1 MKKIFD
7 IFKIKKEE
15 RVSALVA
22 LIIACALNALTVI
35 KYHSQFSQIT
45 DNYHKLFVK
54 TFHVAGFDPLT
65 YSIVSHWDTEYN
77 VYRHPLLAFFMYIPN
92 QINQGLMM
100 LTGINCVQFVV
111 GAILVFCAF
120 YSFIFLYRI
129 FREVIGTER
138 FDANLLSAFYFSF
151 AYVMVSA
158 MVPDHFIMSMIILL
172 CTLYITGVCMKKGR
186 QLTIWQTIL
195 LFVAYV
201 MVSAMVPDHFIM
213 SMIILLCTLYITG
226 VCMKK
231 GRQLTIWQTILLFVF
246 TAGVSLNNGLKTYL
260 AALFTNGRKFFSIK
274 YFLIGVILPAALMW
288 AFARWEY
295 RTFVWPKEMA
305 RHEAKMKKNKEATAK
320 IYQQYRDSTGVKD
333 SAKVEA
339 AVRKIIKDKAHAKYV
354 RDHKQIW
361 NKNTG
366 KPIAKGE
373 FMNWTD
379 KTTSRS
385 QTLVENFFGE
395 SIMLHQQNLLGD
407 VLRNRPVIVKYQSA
421 VNYVVEA
428 CIVVLFL
435 LGILPGR
442 KSKFLWL
449 TLTFFLMDA
458 ALHIGLGFGINEVY
472 IMTAHY
478 MYALPVA
485 IAFLALKAKGKSR
498 KWAFRGL
505 MLAITLYLWISNGY
519 LLVGYMLG

>member
-1 MKKIFD
+1 
-7 IFKIKKEE
+7 
-15 RVSALVA
+15 
-22 LIIACALNALTVI
+22 
-35 KYHSQFSQIT
+35 
-45 DNYHKLFVK
+45 
-54 TFHVAGFDPLT
+54 
-65 YSIVSHWDTEYN
+65 
-77 VYRHPLLAFFMYIPN
+77 
-92 QINQGLMM
+92 
-100 LTGINCVQFVV
+100 
-111 GAILVFCAF
+111 
-120 YSFIFLYRI
+120 
-129 FREVIGTER
+129 
-138 FDANLLSAFYFSF
+138 
-151 AYVMVSA
+151 
-158 MVPDHFIMSMIILL
+158 
-172 CTLYITGVCMKKGR
+172 
-186 QLTIWQTIL
+186 
-195 LFVAYV
+195 
-201 MVSAMVPDHFIM
+201 
-213 SMIILLCTLYITG
+213 
-226 VCMKK
+226 MKK

-333 SAKVEA
+333 SAKAEA
-339 AVRKIIKDKAHAKYV
+339 AVKKIIKDKAHAKYV

-435 LGILPGR
+435 LGILAGR

-485 IAFLALKAKGKSR
+485 IAFLALKAKGKSL

-519 LLVGYMLG
+519 LLAGYMLG

>member
-15 RVSALVA
+15 RWLALGIFLA
-22 LIIACALNALTVI
+22 LAILNGVVIARYASHFTL
-35 KYHSQFSQIT
+35 IT
-45 DNYHKLFVK
+45 DDYYKNFIRHFCVS
-54 TFHVAGFDPLT
+54 GFDPLT
-65 YSIVSHWDTEYN
+65 YWVLSDWNAAYN
-77 VYRHPLLAFFMYIPN
+77 VYRHPLLAFYMYIPYL
-92 QINQGLMM
+92 INMGLMK
-100 LTGINCVQFVV
+100 LTGYNCALFIAVIIQM
-111 GAILVFCAF
+111 FCGF
-120 YSFIFLYRI
+120 YATLFLQRI
-129 FREVIGTER
+129 FREVLELDKAASSILT
-138 FDANLLSAFYFSF
+138 LLFFSF
-151 AYVMVSA
+151 GYVMVTCI
-158 MVPDHFIMSMIILL
+158 VPDHFVISMLLLILA
-172 CTLYITGVCMKKGR
+172 LYVSGR
-186 QLTIWQTIL
+186 RIKHNHPLKIWQTVVY
-195 LFVAYV
+195 FV
-201 MVSAMVPDHFIM
+201 
-213 SMIILLCTLYITG
+213 L
-226 VCMKK
+226 
-231 GRQLTIWQTILLFVF
+231 
-246 TAGVSLNNGLKTYL
+246 TAGTSLNNGLKIFFS
-260 AALFTNGRKFFSIK
+260 ALFVNRKRFFRPK
-274 YFLIGVILPAALMW
+274 YLLLAVILPAALLW
-288 AFARWEY
+288 GFCRWEY

-407 VLRNRPVIVKYQSA
+407 VLRNRPVIVKYQSP

-428 CIVVLFL
+428 YIVLLFV
-435 LGILPGR
+435 LGILAGR

-449 TLTFFLMDA
+449 TMTFFLLDA

-478 MYALPVA
+478 MYALPIA
-485 IAFLALKAKGKSR
+485 IAFLALKAKEKSI

-505 MLAITLYLWISNGY
+505 MIAITLYLWISNGY
-519 LLVGYMLG
+519 LLVSYMLG

>member
-1 MKKIFD
+1 MKKVFD
-7 IFKIKKEE
+7 IFRIKREE
-15 RVSALVA
+15 RGAALVA
-22 LIIACALNALTVI
+22 LIIACVLNALTII
-35 KYHSQFSQIT
+35 KYYAQFSQIT
-45 DNYHKLFVK
+45 DSYHKLFVK

-92 QINQGLMM
+92 QINQAWIE
-100 LTGINCVQFVV
+100 LTGTNGAQWIV

-129 FREVIGTER
+129 FWEVIGTER

-158 MVPDHFIMSMIILL
+158 MVPDHFIMSMTLLL
-172 CTLYITGVCMKKGR
+172 CTLYITGVCIKKGR
-186 QLTIWQTIL
+186 
-195 LFVAYV
+195 
-201 MVSAMVPDHFIM
+201 
-213 SMIILLCTLYITG
+213 
-226 VCMKK
+226 K
-231 GRQLTIWQTILLFVF
+231 LTIWQTILLFVF

-260 AALFTNGRKFFSIK
+260 AALFTNGRKFFGIK
-274 YFLIGVILPAALMW
+274 YFLLGVILPAALMW
-288 AFARWEY
+288 GFARWEY

-320 IYQQYRDSTGVKD
+320 IYQQYRDTAQVKD
-333 SAKVEA
+333 STKVEA
-339 AVRKIIKDKAHAKYV
+339 AVKKIIKDNAHAKYV

-379 KTTSRS
+379 KTTSRGE
-385 QTLVENFFGE
+385 TLVENFFGE
-395 SIMLHQQNLLGD
+395 GIMLHQQNLLGD
-407 VLRNRPVIVKYQSA
+407 VLRNRPVIVKYQSP

-428 CIVVLFL
+428 CIVLLFV
-435 LGILPGR
+435 LGILAGR
-442 KSKFLWL
+442 KSRFLWL
-449 TLTFFLMDA
+449 TMSFFLLDA

-478 MYALPVA
+478 MYALPIA
-485 IAFLALKAKGKSR
+485 IAFLALKAKEKSI

-505 MLAITLYLWISNGY
+505 MIAITLYLWISNGY
-519 LLVGYMLG
+519 LLVSYMLG

>member
-92 QINQGLMM
+92 QINQGLIM

-158 MVPDHFIMSMIILL
+158 MI
-172 CTLYITGVCMKKGR
+172 
-186 QLTIWQTIL
+186 
-195 LFVAYV
+195 
-201 MVSAMVPDHFIM
+201 PDHFIM

-246 TAGVSLNNGLKTYL
+246 SWARTMTCHPMSP
-260 AALFTNGRKFFSIK
+260 FS
-274 YFLIGVILPAALMW
+274 ILPATYTR
-288 AFARWEY
+288 ARQVTCS
-295 RTFVWPKEMA
+295 RQHVS
-305 RHEAKMKKNKEATAK
+305 ATVP
-320 IYQQYRDSTGVKD
+320 STR
-333 SAKVEA
+333 S
-339 AVRKIIKDKAHAKYV
+339 
-354 RDHKQIW
+354 
-361 NKNTG
+361 
-366 KPIAKGE
+366 
-373 FMNWTD
+373 
-379 KTTSRS
+379 TTM
-385 QTLVENFFGE
+385 
-395 SIMLHQQNLLGD
+395 SIST
-407 VLRNRPVIVKYQSA
+407 VLP
-421 VNYVVEA
+421 
-428 CIVVLFL
+428 
-435 LGILPGR
+435 
-442 KSKFLWL
+442 
-449 TLTFFLMDA
+449 
-458 ALHIGLGFGINEVY
+458 
-472 IMTAHY
+472 
-478 MYALPVA
+478 
-485 IAFLALKAKGKSR
+485 
-498 KWAFRGL
+498 
-505 MLAITLYLWISNGY
+505 
-519 LLVGYMLG
+519 

>member
-195 LFVAYV
+195 LFV
-201 MVSAMVPDHFIM
+201 
-213 SMIILLCTLYITG
+213 
-226 VCMKK
+226 
-231 GRQLTIWQTILLFVF
+231 F

-395 SIMLHQQNLLGD
+395 TPAEPSGRCIAQPSGY
-407 VLRNRPVIVKYQSA
+407 REIPVCSQLCGRGMHRCA
-421 VNYVVEA
+421 
-428 CIVVLFL
+428 FL
-435 LGILPGR
+435 TWHPRRKKIKVPMAHPDILPDGCCPPYR
-442 KSKFLWL
+442 F
-449 TLTFFLMDA
+449 
-458 ALHIGLGFGINEVY
+458 GLRHQRGIYHDRPLYVCPSCR
-472 IMTAHY
+472 HR
-478 MYALPVA
+478 LPGA
-485 IAFLALKAKGKSR
+485 QG
-498 KWAFRGL
+498 
-505 MLAITLYLWISNGY
+505 
-519 LLVGYMLG
+519 

>member
-1 MKKIFD
+1 MSNYNIIEVEGKKDLKRF
-7 IFKIKKEE
+7 IKFPDELYKDCKQY
-15 RVSALVA
+15 VPALHSDQMFSLTKDPA
-22 LIIACALNALTVI
+22 LDYC
-35 KYHSQFSQIT
+35 K
-45 DNYHKLFVK
+45 HKLWMVLDGNK
-54 TFHVAGFDPLT
+54 
-65 YSIVSHWDTEYN
+65 
-77 VYRHPLLAFFMYIPN
+77 
-92 QINQGLMM
+92 
-100 LTGINCVQFVV
+100 VV
-111 GAILVFCAF
+111 GRICAMINPR
-120 YSFIFLYRI
+120 YNELYGKKRA
-129 FREVIGTER
+129 R
-138 FDANLLSAFYFSF
+138 FGWFD
-151 AYVMVSA
+151 
-158 MVPDHFIMSMIILL
+158 
-172 CTLYITGVCMKKGR
+172 
-186 QLTIWQTIL
+186 TINDID
-195 LFVAYV
+195 VAK
-201 MVSAMVPDHFIM
+201 
-213 SMIILLCTLYITG
+213 L
-226 VCMKK
+226 
-231 GRQLTIWQTILLFVF
+231 
-246 TAGVSLNNGLKTYL
+246 
-260 AALFTNGRKFFSIK
+260 
-274 YFLIGVILPAALMW
+274 LIGKAEAWAKENGMTEVHGPLYYNTLGKQGMLVEGFENIPPFNCLYNFPYYNDLVTALGY
-288 AFARWEY
+288 E
-295 RTFVWPKEMA
+295 KECDWLQY
-305 RHEAKMKKNKEATAK
+305 KMDASQGVQEKVSRIAGMLKERYNLHDGCINKLKKNKEATAK

-435 LGILPGR
+435 LGILAGR

-478 MYALPVA
+478 MYALPIA
-485 IAFLALKAKGKSR
+485 IAFLALKAKGKNL

-519 LLVGYMLG
+519 LLVDYMLG

>member
-1 MKKIFD
+1 
-7 IFKIKKEE
+7 
-15 RVSALVA
+15 
-22 LIIACALNALTVI
+22 
-35 KYHSQFSQIT
+35 
-45 DNYHKLFVK
+45 
-54 TFHVAGFDPLT
+54 
-65 YSIVSHWDTEYN
+65 
-77 VYRHPLLAFFMYIPN
+77 
-92 QINQGLMM
+92 M
-100 LTGINCVQFVV
+100 LSGINCVQFVV

-158 MVPDHFIMSMIILL
+158 MATDHFIMSMIILL

-186 QLTIWQTIL
+186 QLTIWQTTSLWIYSGRIAQQWSEDLSCRPFHQWQKVLQYQIL
-195 LFVAYV
+195 
-201 MVSAMVPDHFIM
+201 SDRSHP
-213 SMIILLCTLYITG
+213 
-226 VCMKK
+226 
-231 GRQLTIWQTILLFVF
+231 
-246 TAGVSLNNGLKTYL
+246 
-260 AALFTNGRKFFSIK
+260 
-274 YFLIGVILPAALMW
+274 PAVLHPW

-407 VLRNRPVIVKYQSA
+407 VLRTVRLS
-421 VNYVVEA
+421 
-428 CIVVLFL
+428 
-435 LGILPGR
+435 
-442 KSKFLWL
+442 
-449 TLTFFLMDA
+449 
-458 ALHIGLGFGINEVY
+458 
-472 IMTAHY
+472 
-478 MYALPVA
+478 
-485 IAFLALKAKGKSR
+485 
-498 KWAFRGL
+498 
-505 MLAITLYLWISNGY
+505 
-519 LLVGYMLG
+519 

>member
-1 MKKIFD
+1 MKKVFD
-7 IFKIKKEE
+7 IFRIKREE
-15 RVSALVA
+15 RGAALVA
-22 LIIACALNALTVI
+22 LIIACVLNALTII
-35 KYHSQFSQIT
+35 KYYAQFSQIT
-45 DNYHKLFVK
+45 DSYHKLFVK

-92 QINQGLMM
+92 QINQAWIE
-100 LTGINCVQFVV
+100 LTGTNGAQWIV

-129 FREVIGTER
+129 FWEVIGTER
-138 FDANLLSAFYFSF
+138 FDASLLSAFYFSF

-158 MVPDHFIMSMIILL
+158 MVPDHFIMSMTLLL
-172 CTLYITGVCMKKGR
+172 CTLYITGVCIKKGR
-186 QLTIWQTIL
+186 
-195 LFVAYV
+195 
-201 MVSAMVPDHFIM
+201 
-213 SMIILLCTLYITG
+213 
-226 VCMKK
+226 K
-231 GRQLTIWQTILLFVF
+231 LTIWQTILLFVF

-260 AALFTNGRKFFSIK
+260 AALFTNSRKFFGIK
-274 YFLIGVILPAALMW
+274 YFLLGVILPAALMW
-288 AFARWEY
+288 GFARWEY

-320 IYQQYRDSTGVKD
+320 IYQQYRDTAQVKD

-339 AVRKIIKDKAHAKYV
+339 AVKKIIKDNAHAKYV

-379 KTTSRS
+379 KTTSRGE
-385 QTLVENFFGE
+385 TLVENFFGE
-395 SIMLHQQNLLGD
+395 GIMLHQQNLLGD
-407 VLRNRPVIVKYQSA
+407 VLRNRPVIVKYQSP

-428 CIVVLFL
+428 CIVLLFV
-435 LGILPGR
+435 LGILAGR
-442 KSKFLWL
+442 KSRFLWL
-449 TLTFFLMDA
+449 TMSFFLLDA

-478 MYALPVA
+478 MYALPIA
-485 IAFLALKAKGKSR
+485 IAFLALKAKEKSI
-498 KWAFRGL
+498 KWGFRGL
-505 MLAITLYLWISNGY
+505 MIAITLYLWISNGY
-519 LLVGYMLG
+519 LLVSYMLG

>member
-1 MKKIFD
+1 MKKVFD
-7 IFKIKKEE
+7 IFRIKREE
-15 RVSALVA
+15 RGAALVA
-22 LIIACALNALTVI
+22 LIIACVLNALTII
-35 KYHSQFSQIT
+35 KYYAQFSQIT
-45 DNYHKLFVK
+45 DSYHKLFVK

-92 QINQGLMM
+92 QINQAWIE
-100 LTGINCVQFVV
+100 LTGTNGAQWIV

-129 FREVIGTER
+129 FWEVIGTER

-158 MVPDHFIMSMIILL
+158 MVPDHFIMSMTLLL
-172 CTLYITGVCMKKGR
+172 CTLYITGVCIKKGR
-186 QLTIWQTIL
+186 
-195 LFVAYV
+195 
-201 MVSAMVPDHFIM
+201 
-213 SMIILLCTLYITG
+213 
-226 VCMKK
+226 K
-231 GRQLTIWQTILLFVF
+231 LTIWQTILLFVF

-260 AALFTNGRKFFSIK
+260 AALFTNGRKFFGIK
-274 YFLIGVILPAALMW
+274 YFLLGVILPAALMW
-288 AFARWEY
+288 GFARWEY

-320 IYQQYRDSTGVKD
+320 IYQQYRDTAQVKD

-339 AVRKIIKDKAHAKYV
+339 AVKKIIKDNAHAKYV

-379 KTTSRS
+379 KTTSRGE
-385 QTLVENFFGE
+385 TLVENFFGE
-395 SIMLHQQNLLGD
+395 GIMLHQQNLLGD
-407 VLRNRPVIVKYQSA
+407 VLRNRPVIVKYQSP

-428 CIVVLFL
+428 CIVLLFV
-435 LGILPGR
+435 LGILAGR
-442 KSKFLWL
+442 KSRFLWL
-449 TLTFFLMDA
+449 TMSFFLLDA

-478 MYALPVA
+478 MYALPIA
-485 IAFLALKAKGKSR
+485 IAFLALKAKEKSI
-498 KWAFRGL
+498 KWALRGL
-505 MLAITLYLWISNGY
+505 MIAITLYLWISNGY
-519 LLVGYMLG
+519 LLVSYMLG

>member
-1 MKKIFD
+1 MKKVFD
-7 IFKIKKEE
+7 IFRIKREE
-15 RVSALVA
+15 RGAALVA
-22 LIIACALNALTVI
+22 LIIACVLNALTII
-35 KYHSQFSQIT
+35 KYYAQFSQIT
-45 DNYHKLFVK
+45 DSYHKLFVK
-54 TFHVAGFDPLT
+54 NFHVAGFDPLT

-92 QINQGLMM
+92 QINQAWIE
-100 LTGINCVQFVV
+100 LTETNGAQLIV

-158 MVPDHFIMSMIILL
+158 MVPDHFIMSMTILL
-172 CTLYITGVCMKKGR
+172 CTLYITGVCIKKGR
-186 QLTIWQTIL
+186 
-195 LFVAYV
+195 
-201 MVSAMVPDHFIM
+201 
-213 SMIILLCTLYITG
+213 
-226 VCMKK
+226 K
-231 GRQLTIWQTILLFVF
+231 LTIWQTILLFVF

-260 AALFTNGRKFFSIK
+260 ATLFTNGRKFFGIK
-274 YFLIGVILPAALMW
+274 YFLLGIILPAALMW
-288 AFARWEY
+288 GFARWEY

-320 IYQQYRDSTGVKD
+320 IYQQYRDTALVKD

-339 AVRKIIKDKAHAKYV
+339 AVKKIIKDNAHAKYV

-379 KTTSRS
+379 KTTSRGE
-385 QTLVENFFGE
+385 TLVENFFGE
-395 SIMLHQQNLLGD
+395 GIMLHQQNLLGD
-407 VLRNRPVIVKYQSA
+407 VLRNRPVIVKYQSP

-428 CIVVLFL
+428 CIVLLFV
-435 LGILPGR
+435 LGILAGR
-442 KSKFLWL
+442 KSRFLWL
-449 TLTFFLMDA
+449 TMSFFLLDA

-478 MYALPVA
+478 MYALPIA
-485 IAFLALKAKGKSR
+485 IAFLALKAKEKSI
-498 KWAFRGL
+498 KWGFRGL
-505 MLAITLYLWISNGY
+505 MIAITLYLWISNGY

>member
-1 MKKIFD
+1 MKKVFD
-7 IFKIKKEE
+7 IFRIKREE
-15 RVSALVA
+15 RGAALVA
-22 LIIACALNALTVI
+22 LIIACVLNALTII
-35 KYHSQFSQIT
+35 KYYAQFSQIT
-45 DNYHKLFVK
+45 DSYHKLFVK
-54 TFHVAGFDPLT
+54 NFHVAGFDPLT

-92 QINQGLMM
+92 QINQAWIE
-100 LTGINCVQFVV
+100 LTETNGAQLIV

-158 MVPDHFIMSMIILL
+158 MVPDHFIMSMTILL
-172 CTLYITGVCMKKGR
+172 CTLYITGVCIKKGR
-186 QLTIWQTIL
+186 KLTIWQ
-195 LFVAYV
+195 
-201 MVSAMVPDHFIM
+201 S
-213 SMIILLCTLYITG
+213 
-226 VCMKK
+226 
-231 GRQLTIWQTILLFVF
+231 ILLFVF

-260 AALFTNGRKFFSIK
+260 AALFTNGRKFFGIK
-274 YFLIGVILPAALMW
+274 YFLLGVILPAALMW
-288 AFARWEY
+288 GFARWEY

-320 IYQQYRDSTGVKD
+320 IYQQYRDTAQVKD

-339 AVRKIIKDKAHAKYV
+339 AVKKIIKDNAHAKYV

-379 KTTSRS
+379 KTTSRGE
-385 QTLVENFFGE
+385 TLVENFFGE
-395 SIMLHQQNLLGD
+395 GIMLHQQNLLGD
-407 VLRNRPVIVKYQSA
+407 VLRNRPVIVKYQSP
-421 VNYVVEA
+421 VNYVVET
-428 CIVVLFL
+428 CIVLLFV
-435 LGILPGR
+435 LGILVGR

-449 TLTFFLMDA
+449 TMTFFLLDA

-478 MYALPVA
+478 MYALPIA
-485 IAFLALKAKGKSR
+485 IAFLALKAKEKSI
-498 KWAFRGL
+498 KWGFRGL
-505 MLAITLYLWISNGY
+505 MIAITLYLWISNGY

>member
-1 MKKIFD
+1 MKKVFD
-7 IFKIKKEE
+7 IFRIKREE
-15 RVSALVA
+15 RGAALVA
-22 LIIACALNALTVI
+22 LIIACALNALTII
-35 KYHSQFSQIT
+35 KYYTQFSQII
-45 DNYHKLFVK
+45 DSYHRLFVR
-54 TFHVAGFDPLT
+54 TFRVSGFDPLT

-100 LTGINCVQFVV
+100 LTGINCTQFVV

-158 MVPDHFIMSMIILL
+158 MVPDHFIMSMTILL
-172 CTLYITGVCMKKGR
+172 CTLYITGVCIKKGR
-186 QLTIWQTIL
+186 
-195 LFVAYV
+195 
-201 MVSAMVPDHFIM
+201 
-213 SMIILLCTLYITG
+213 
-226 VCMKK
+226 K
-231 GRQLTIWQTILLFVF
+231 LTIWQTILLFVF

-260 AALFTNGRKFFSIK
+260 AALFTNGRKFFGIK
-274 YFLIGVILPAALMW
+274 YFLLGVILPAALMW
-288 AFARWEY
+288 GFARWEY
-295 RTFVWPKEMA
+295 RTFVWPK
-305 RHEAKMKKNKEATAK
+305 
-320 IYQQYRDSTGVKD
+320 YRDTAQVKD

-339 AVRKIIKDKAHAKYV
+339 AVQKIIKDKAHAKYV

-379 KTTSRS
+379 KTTSRGE
-385 QTLVENFFGE
+385 TLVENFFGE
-395 SIMLHQQNLLGD
+395 GIMLHQQNLLGD
-407 VLRNRPVIVKYQSA
+407 VLRNRPVIVKYQSP

-428 CIVVLFL
+428 CIVLLFV
-435 LGILPGR
+435 LGILAGR

-449 TLTFFLMDA
+449 TMTFFLLDA

-478 MYALPVA
+478 MYALPIA
-485 IAFLALKAKGKSR
+485 IAFLALKAKEKSI

-505 MLAITLYLWISNGY
+505 IIAITLYLWISNGY
-519 LLVGYMLG
+519 LLVSYMLG